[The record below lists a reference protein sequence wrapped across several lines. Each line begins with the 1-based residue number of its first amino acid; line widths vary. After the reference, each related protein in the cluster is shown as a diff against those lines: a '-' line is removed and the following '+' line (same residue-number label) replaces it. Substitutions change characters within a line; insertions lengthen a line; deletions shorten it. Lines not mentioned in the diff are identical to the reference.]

1 MCHFYIYN
9 CTQCSPEFIVL
20 NSSTIFS
27 ILMLFKLFCST
38 NNSNSDSS
46 LSCHIVFLSLVFTM
60 VNFENVLSQLQLVT
74 GIVEKSI
81 KTFLKF
87 GKMSPFKFSFK
98 NLANYIQILLMCYL
112 EHL

>member
-1 MCHFYIYN
+1 
-9 CTQCSPEFIVL
+9 
-20 NSSTIFS
+20 
-27 ILMLFKLFCST
+27 
-38 NNSNSDSS
+38 
-46 LSCHIVFLSLVFTM
+46 M
-60 VNFENVLSQLQLVT
+60 VNFENALSQLQLVT

-98 NLANYIQILLMCYL
+98 KSSQLYPDFVDVLYL